1 MALTLVATP
10 RAADANTYATLDE
23 ADTYHEGHLYAT
35 SWTGATDDTKKA
47 ALVMATRLLDYHM
60 AWDGWKKDLETQRLA
75 WPRQGLVTPEGENV
89 DDSTIPEFLKEA
101 TAEFARWLI
110 DSDRTAEGGY
120 EGIKYLQVDVIKLV
134 PGGPFARKL
143 IPPVVMEMIRDYGR
157 KKRRARRLVRC

>member
-1 MALTLVATP
+1 MTLSLVATAG
-10 RAADANTYATLDE
+10 AANANSYATVAE

-35 SWTGATDDTKKA
+35 SWINATDDTKAA

-60 AWDGWKKDLETQRLA
+60 AWDGWKTNLETQKLA

-89 DDSTIPEFLKEA
+89 DDDSIPVFLKEA
-101 TAEFARWLI
+101 TSEFARWLI
-110 DSDRTAEGGY
+110 DSDRTSEGGY

-134 PGGPFARKL
+134 PGGPFTRKL
-143 IPPVVMEMIRDYGR
+143 IPPVVMEMIVDYGR